1 MRDWQ
6 KLVRERLSGRGLT
19 AAQQDEVVAELAGH
33 LEDRYERER
42 ALGLDV
48 PDAIRCALNEVD
60 DWHALAR
67 RIYRARRQEDL
78 MNYRTKSLWVPA
90 LVCTL
95 AAMGSRMLL
104 MIEGIEP
111 RVLYAGSKAGSMG
124 LEIYLPWLVML
135 PVIGAL
141 AAYLSRRADGKRPA
155 RIVAALFPSLI
166 FVGLFLLGLTV
177 TIFSH
182 HRTPARELLIAFGLA
197 ELNWIVIPGAA
208 LFLGALPFLRP
219 VRLGDARLAGQ

>member
-1 MRDWQ
+1 MRDWR
-6 KLVRERLSGRGLT
+6 KLVRERLSGRGL
-19 AAQQDEVVAELAGH
+19 AVAQQDEVVTELAGH
-33 LEDRYERER
+33 LEDRFERER
-42 ALGLDV
+42 ALGLDE

-67 RIYRARRQEDL
+67 RIHRARRQEDL

-135 PVIGAL
+135 PVIEHWRLTCPGEPTASAL
-141 AAYLSRRADGKRPA
+141 RASLQ
-155 RIVAALFPSLI
+155 LFFRVLY
-166 FVGLFLLGLTV
+166 LLGS
-177 TIFSH
+177 FSS
-182 HRTPARELLIAFGLA
+182 A
-197 ELNWIVIPGAA
+197 
-208 LFLGALPFLRP
+208 
-219 VRLGDARLAGQ
+219 